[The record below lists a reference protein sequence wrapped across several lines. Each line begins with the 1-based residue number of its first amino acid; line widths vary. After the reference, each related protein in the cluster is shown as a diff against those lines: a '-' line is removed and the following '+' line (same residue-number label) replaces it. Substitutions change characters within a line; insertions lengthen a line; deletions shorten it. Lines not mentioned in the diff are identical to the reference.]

1 MQDPAAGG
9 FAVMLSGL
17 AQVVFGVMRAGRAQG
32 AAVLAAVLQ
41 GGLTASRGRKAN
53 AK

>member
-17 AQVVFGVMRAGRAQG
+17 AQVVFGVMRAGRAQD
-32 AAVLAAVLQ
+32 AAVLQ